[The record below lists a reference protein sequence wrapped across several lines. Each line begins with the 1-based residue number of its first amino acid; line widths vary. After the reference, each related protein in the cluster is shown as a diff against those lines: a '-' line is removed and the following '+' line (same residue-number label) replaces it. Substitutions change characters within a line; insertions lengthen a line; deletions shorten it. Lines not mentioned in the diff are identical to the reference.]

1 MRITVSKSIKI
12 FLFVEILI
20 ILTKL
25 ISFEFFINLQVAF
38 LSSFIIILGST
49 IAHKRMVDSDIE
61 NENIGFQRDILDE
74 VEDPHELYDEEA
86 INEAPV
92 EELNLKEIVK
102 EEKKKIKTFSAKS
115 MKKGARAGLSVFRLV
130 PYVFLVLGFIA
141 LKNNAVLDISIY
153 LSSIL
158 VGIITAHVVSK
169 DIVA

>member
-1 MRITVSKSIKI
+1 MSKSIKI